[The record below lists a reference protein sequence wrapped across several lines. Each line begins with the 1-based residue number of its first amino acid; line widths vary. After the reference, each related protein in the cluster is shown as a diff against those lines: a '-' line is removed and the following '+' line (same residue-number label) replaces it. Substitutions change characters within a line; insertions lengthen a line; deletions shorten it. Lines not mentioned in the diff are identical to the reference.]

1 MENRGSFHGGSRFSS
16 MEVEAFM
23 EVGGRFHGGNEFTSM
38 EVMEVIYRH
47 GNCWNLLWNYMET
60 CTVVVG
66 GGGSGSFHEL
76 PSTKASTHTF
86 GKTSKSLHI
95 PPKTSTH
102 FQLIPEFP

>member
-47 GNCWNLLWNYMET
+47 GNCWNLLWNLHGNLH
-60 CTVVVG
+60 CCCWWWWKWK
-66 GGGSGSFHEL
+66 L
-76 PSTKASTHTF
+76 PR
-86 GKTSKSLHI
+86 TSI
-95 PPKTSTH
+95 N
-102 FQLIPEFP
+102 